1 MASQCTA
8 RVHAWS
14 GRSGRAACVPRRRR
28 RHRRRDELCTPGLC
42 PRRQRHGGR
51 RPGVG
56 CGGRGGAG
64 GRQQRRPP
72 AAPAPGAPGVTPAL
86 HRAGARPPRALR
98 ARRRGRRPGGR
109 RRGGRPRGRRPA
121 AGRRA
126 GAARRRPGRRRAGQQ
141 AAARRRGGEG
151 RERRVRRGGRRGR
164 GRGHGP
170 GLRQPAGGA
179 PRAGA
184 GRRGAGLL
192 RRAAAGLGRHADRAH
207 PAHRLRPPDLG
218 GADGARLRADAAQRA
233 QEAGRQPW
241 RRP

>member
-1 MASQCTA
+1 MPTK
-8 RVHAWS
+8 
-14 GRSGRAACVPRRRR
+14 RR

-51 RPGVG
+51 RPGA
-56 CGGRGGAG
+56 GRGGRRGAG
-64 GRQQRRPP
+64 GQRQRRPP
-72 AAPAPGAPGVTPAL
+72 AAPAPGAPGVTTAL

-98 ARRRGRRPGGR
+98 ARRRGR
-109 RRGGRPRGRRPA
+109 RPRGRRPA

-151 RERRVRRGGRRGR
+151 RERRVRRSGRWGR

-233 QEAGRQPW
+233 QEAGRQP
-241 RRP
+241 